1 MSDPNVTLSQVR
13 ARMRELGAR
22 ALFAKRLSP
31 NDNSKNQVYLGG
43 DFRVIN
49 LLPAG
54 APVAATSG
62 THGKPI
68 FKAPLRLEWLDD
80 SGRTFPA
87 PAAQLILYPQYPEVR
102 MSGFLKGA
110 AWAPSDLL
118 ASRGEGRVLL
128 LGVTADGRIL
138 GYAAAADSQVEQE
151 LRLVPTD
158 GDAGVL
164 SRIALGGDPTM
175 ADSRTRLLEALC
187 RVAKSGWIPG
197 WRLNPDGSRRPCTA
211 LNCVGVT
218 LESELGITAN
228 GRAEPD
234 FEGWEVKAHTVAN
247 FSRAG
252 TGAVTLM
259 TPEPTGGDY
268 KRLDI
273 VEFVRRYGYA
283 DKRGRA
289 DRMNFGGIHKVGR
302 RCAATG
308 LTLTLNGYDS
318 SSGKMTDAAGS
329 LALLDD
335 AGHIAASWDFAGLLA
350 HWSRKHARAVFVP
363 AMKDAAPEVRF
374 RYGHEVLLAEG
385 TDYTKVLR
393 GLADG
398 TVYYDPGIKV
408 ENESGAA
415 KAKKRSQMRVS
426 RGKLASL
433 YHNTSRERAC
443 RTHTLGAVG

>member
-13 ARMRELGAR
+13 ARMREFGAR
-22 ALFAKRLSP
+22 TLFAKRLSP
-31 NDNSKNQVYLGG
+31 NDNSKNQIYLGG

-62 THGKPI
+62 TSGKPI

-80 SGRTFPA
+80 FGRSFPA

-110 AWAPSDLL
+110 AWSPSDLL
-118 ASRGEGRVLL
+118 ASRDEGRVLL

-138 GYAAAADSQVEQE
+138 GYATAGDSQVEQE
-151 LRLVPTD
+151 LRVVPTD
-158 GDAGVL
+158 GETGVL
-164 SRIALGGDPTM
+164 ARIAIGDDPTM
-175 ADSRTRLLEALC
+175 LDSRTRLLDALC
-187 RVAKSGWIPG
+187 RVTKSGWIQG
-197 WRLNPDGSRRPCTA
+197 WRLQPDGSRRPCA
-211 LNCVGVT
+211 GLNCVGVT

-234 FEGWEVKAHTVAN
+234 FEGWEVKAHTVPK
-247 FSRAG
+247 FGLTG

-273 VEFVRRYGYA
+273 VEFVRTYGYA
-283 DKRGRA
+283 DKRGRP

-302 RCAATG
+302 KCQATG
-308 LTLTLNGYDS
+308 LTLTLIGYDA
-318 SSGKMTDAAGS
+318 SSGKMTDADGS
-329 LALLDD
+329 LALLNDS
-335 AGHIAASWDFAGLLA
+335 GHVAASWDFAGLLA
-350 HWSRKHARAVFVP
+350 HWSRKHSRAVFVP
-363 AMKDAAPEVRF
+363 AMKQTAPEICF
-374 RYGHEVLLAEG
+374 RYGNEVLLAEG
-385 TDYTKVLR
+385 TDYSRVLR

-408 ENESGAA
+408 ENESGIPR
-415 KAKKRSQMRVS
+415 AKKRSQMRVS
-426 RGKLASL
+426 RSKLESL
-433 YHNTSRERAC
+433 YHKTAKQRAC
-443 RTHTLGAVG
+443 LAFQL

>member
-1 MSDPNVTLSQVR
+1 MTLAKVR
-13 ARMRELGAR
+13 AAMRSHGAREL
-22 ALFAKRLSP
+22 FVKRLSP
-31 NDNSKNQVYLGG
+31 NDNSKNQIYLGG

-54 APVAATSG
+54 APVASASGSHAT
-62 THGKPI
+62 PI
-68 FKAPLRLEWLDD
+68 FKATLQLLWLDD
-80 SGRTFPA
+80 SGRAFPA
-87 PAAQLILYPQYPEVR
+87 PDAQLILYPQYPEVR
-102 MSGFLKGA
+102 MSGFLRGA
-110 AWAPSDLL
+110 AWAPSELL
-118 ASRGEGRVLL
+118 ASRAEGRVLL
-128 LGVTADGRIL
+128 LGTTTDGRIF
-138 GYAAAADSQVEQE
+138 GYVAAAESQVEQE
-151 LRLVPTD
+151 LRLVPLD
-158 GDAGVL
+158 GEAGVL
-164 SRIALGGDPTM
+164 ARIALGDDPTM

-187 RVAKSGWIPG
+187 RVAKDGWIPG
-197 WRLNPDGSRRPCTA
+197 WRLSTDGTRRPCTA

-268 KRLDI
+268 KRLGI
-273 VEFVRRYGYA
+273 VEFVRTYGYA

-289 DRMNFGGIHKVGR
+289 DRMNFGGIHKVGQ

-308 LTLTLNGYDS
+308 LTLTLNGFDAAN
-318 SSGKMTDAAGS
+318 GKMTDAGGS

-335 AGHIAASWDFAGLLA
+335 TGKIAASWDFARLLA
-350 HWSRKHARAVFVP
+350 HWSRKHSRAVFVP
-363 AMKDAAPEVRF
+363 AMKEAIPEVRF
-374 RYGHEVLLAEG
+374 RFGHHVLLAEG
-385 TDYTKVLR
+385 TDYAKVLQ
-393 GLADG
+393 GLSAG

-408 ENESGAA
+408 EHQSGIW

-426 RGKLASL
+426 RARLASL
-433 YHNTSRERAC
+433 YHKTSWERAC
-443 RTHTLGAVG
+443 GTHTL